1 MPSLLLVVFV
11 LQVVIH
17 LVNTVGAGAIT
28 NLLWVLYNKLPTST
42 SADVEA
48 QTVLR
53 REVVRLKREMNATS
67 SQDEFAKWAKIRRQH
82 DKVLAEYDQKTQSMQ
97 SFKTSFDS
105 TVNVL
110 RWLGTNGLRMFMQFW
125 FSKQPM
131 FWLPR
136 GWVPGY
142 VEWIL
147 AFPRAPTGSISI
159 QVWGI
164 ACASV
169 VQIASMA
176 VTAAWKLGTQQ
187 KVTGKGSGEPMKMGA
202 MGRSGNERGE
212 KKEL

>member
-17 LVNTVGAGAIT
+17 LVNTVGAGAIS
-28 NLLWVLYNKLPTST
+28 NLLWILYNKLPTST
-42 SADVEA
+42 SANVEA
-48 QTVLR
+48 QTTLR

-82 DKVLAEYDQKTQSMQ
+82 DKVLAEYDGKTQALQ

-105 TVNVL
+105 AVGVL
-110 RWLGTNGLRMFMQFW
+110 RWLGTNGLRTFIQFW
-125 FSKQPM
+125 FAKQPL

-176 VTAAWKLGTQQ
+176 VIAAWRLGTQQ
-187 KVTGKGSGEPMKMGA
+187 KVGGKGREEPMKMGA
-202 MGRSGNERGE
+202 VGGSARGE

>member
-1 MPSLLLVVFV
+1 MDCGEDADFV
-11 LQVVIH
+11 LR
-17 LVNTVGAGAIT
+17 A
-28 NLLWVLYNKLPTST
+28 
-42 SADVEA
+42 A
-48 QTVLR
+48 QAL
-53 REVVRLKREMNATS
+53 
-67 SQDEFAKWAKIRRQH
+67 
-82 DKVLAEYDQKTQSMQ
+82 Q

-105 TVNVL
+105 AVGVL
-110 RWLGTNGLRMFMQFW
+110 RWLGTNGLRTFIQFW
-125 FSKQPM
+125 FAKQPL

-176 VTAAWKLGTQQ
+176 VIAAWRLGTQQ
-187 KVTGKGSGEPMKMGA
+187 KVGGKGREEPMKMGA
-202 MGRSGNERGE
+202 VGGSARGE

>member
-1 MPSLLLVVFV
+1 MPSLLLVVFI
-11 LQVVIH
+11 LQLVIH
-17 LVNTVGAGAIT
+17 LVNTVGAGAIS
-28 NLLWVLYNKLPTST
+28 NLLWILYNKLPTST
-42 SADVEA
+42 SANVEA
-48 QTVLR
+48 QTTLR

-82 DKVLAEYDQKTQSMQ
+82 DKVLAEYDQKTQALQ
-97 SFKTSFDS
+97 SFKSSFDS
-105 TVNVL
+105 AVGVL
-110 RWLGTNGLRMFMQFW
+110 RWLGTNGLRMFIQFW
-125 FSKQPM
+125 FAKQPM

-176 VTAAWKLGTQQ
+176 VTAAWRLGTQQ
-187 KVTGKGSGEPMKMGA
+187 KVGGKEKGEPMKMGA
-202 MGRSGNERGE
+202 VGGSMRGE

>member
-11 LQVVIH
+11 LQVLIH
-17 LVNTVGAGAIT
+17 LVNTVGAGAIS
-28 NLLWVLYNKLPTST
+28 NLLWILYNKLPTST
-42 SADVEA
+42 SANVAA
-48 QTVLR
+48 QTTLR

-67 SQDEFAKWAKIRRQH
+67 SQDEFAKWAKIRRQY
-82 DKVLAEYDQKTQSMQ
+82 DKVLAEYDQKTQALQ

-105 TVNVL
+105 AVGVL
-110 RWLGTNGLRMFMQFW
+110 RWLGTNGLRMFIQFW
-125 FSKQPM
+125 FAKRPL

-136 GWVPGY
+136 GWVPAY

-176 VTAAWKLGTQQ
+176 VVAAWRLSTQQQ
-187 KVTGKGSGEPMKMGA
+187 KVGGKGREEPMKMGA
-202 MGRSGNERGE
+202 VGGSARGE